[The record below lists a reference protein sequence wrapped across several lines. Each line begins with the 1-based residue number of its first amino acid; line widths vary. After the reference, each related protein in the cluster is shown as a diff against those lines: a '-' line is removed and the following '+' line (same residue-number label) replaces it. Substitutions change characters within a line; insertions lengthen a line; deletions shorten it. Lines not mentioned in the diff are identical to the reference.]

1 MDVAKG
7 AEGFRFQLE
16 RIRENGH
23 RLWIDDFGSGYS
35 SLNVLNQYH
44 VDRIKVDMDIIRHMD
59 DNNGANRKILKAL
72 VGVCY
77 ELSMHTLSEGVET
90 KEQQEFL
97 SEIGCGMLQGFYF
110 YKPMPLEA
118 LLEKKQ

>member
-72 VGVCY
+72 VGVCR
-77 ELSMHTLSEGVET
+77 ELGMHTLSEGVET

>member
-1 MDVAKG
+1 ML
-7 AEGFRFQLE
+7 QLTRGSGE
-16 RIRENGH
+16 SARVIRENGH

-44 VDRIKVDMDIIRHMD
+44 VDRIKVDMDIIRHID

-72 VGVCY
+72 VGVCR
-77 ELSMHTLSEGVET
+77 ELGMHTLSEGVET

-97 SEIGCGMLQGFYF
+97 SEIGCEMLQGFFF
-110 YKPMPLEA
+110 YKPMPLEG